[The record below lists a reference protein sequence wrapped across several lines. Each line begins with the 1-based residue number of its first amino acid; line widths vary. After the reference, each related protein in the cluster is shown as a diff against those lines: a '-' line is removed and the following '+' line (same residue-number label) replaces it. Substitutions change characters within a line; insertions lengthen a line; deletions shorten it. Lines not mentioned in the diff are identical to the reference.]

1 LRRNTLT
8 LDARIQYNFSAL
20 PSVQAGVSGARML
33 SKPIRTVLRWQLLV
47 TAALTLVA
55 GVLAG
60 AHGALSA
67 ALGGAVSAGAGW
79 VSATVATK
87 GKAES
92 AGGVLVTAFKAEGVK
107 VGMIAILLWLVL
119 ATYAEVVVLA
129 FLGSFMATIV
139 IFSMAFF
146 VREND

>member
-1 LRRNTLT
+1 MATL
-8 LDARIQYNFSAL
+8 
-20 PSVQAGVSGARML
+20 
-33 SKPIRTVLRWQLLV
+33 
-47 TAALTLVA
+47 ALTLLCGA
-55 GVLAG
+55 LAG

-79 VSATVATK
+79 IAAKVATK

-92 AGGVLVTAFKAEGVK
+92 AGGILVSAFRAEGVK
-107 VGMIAILLWLVL
+107 IGTIAIFLWLVL
-119 ATYAEVVVLA
+119 STYAEVVMLA

-146 VREND
+146 VRETD